1 MGRPMDSTELKT
13 TFELIGDPFYGD
25 LTRKNL
31 LQHSLSAGGFLKT
44 IYKSPDAFVLF
55 ASLFHLQL
63 WWNRDVH
70 CQYAH

>member
-1 MGRPMDSTELKT
+1 MCRQDINITTMGRPMDSTELKT

-55 ASLFHLQL
+55 ASQ
-63 WWNRDVH
+63 
-70 CQYAH
+70 